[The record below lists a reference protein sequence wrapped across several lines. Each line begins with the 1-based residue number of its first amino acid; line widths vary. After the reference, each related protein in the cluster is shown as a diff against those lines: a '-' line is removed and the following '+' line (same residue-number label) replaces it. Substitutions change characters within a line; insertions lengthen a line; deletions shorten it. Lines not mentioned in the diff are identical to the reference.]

1 MSIVSPPDCNTPIFN
16 PSCFETGDS
25 ASGNYVEFPIAQGNT
40 INAGVQVNGLL
51 KVASSGIQS
60 TSTTPINIG
69 TNTSFTPTNINIG
82 QADTNLNLN
91 GSNIDINTNG
101 TGSIVIGTEYIVGSG
116 GNNVYIGRN
125 DGVEDGSTLTLR
137 GLLNL
142 TNGTGLSGQVLTS
155 GGALGNLA
163 WASGGGGGG
172 GTTVQT
178 GETLVGAGLGM
189 TSVTGTIT
197 YVSPYASKPVI
208 QLTYNL
214 NGTGTTIIP
223 VAVSNHTQFP
233 AGTYTGFNWI
243 AGATSTTGSIS
254 WYATL

>member
-69 TNTSFTPTNINIG
+69 TNTSFTPTAINIG
-82 QADTNLNLN
+82 QAGTNIVAS
-91 GSNIDINTNG
+91 GSNIDLNT
-101 TGSIVIGTEYIVGSG
+101 TGSGSIDIGTEYIVGSG
-116 GNNVYIGRN
+116 GNNIYIGRN
-125 DGVEDGSTLTLR
+125 DGAEDGSTLTLR

-142 TNGTGLSGQVLTS
+142 TNGLGSSGQVLTS
-155 GGALGNLA
+155 GGGSGNLS
-163 WASGGGGGG
+163 WASGGGGG
-172 GTTVQT
+172 GTTVQS
-178 GETLVGAGLGM
+178 GETQIGASLGM
-189 TSVTGTIT
+189 TSVTGSVT
-197 YVSPYASKPVI
+197 YVSAYASKPNI
-208 QLTYNL
+208 QLTHNL

-223 VAVSNHTQFP
+223 VAILSHIQFP

-243 AGATSTTGSIS
+243 AGTTSATGSIS
-254 WYATL
+254 WYATI

>member
-82 QADTNLNLN
+82 QASTNLNLN
-91 GSNIDINTNG
+91 GSIIDINTNG
-101 TGSIVIGTEYIVGSG
+101 ANSILIGTEYIVGSG
-116 GNNVYIGRN
+116 GNNISIGRN

-142 TNGTGLSGQVLTS
+142 TNGVGTSGQVLTS
-155 GGALGNLA
+155 GGVLGNLT

-172 GTTVQT
+172 SSVQS
-178 GETLVGAGLGM
+178 GETLLGAGQGM
-189 TSVTGTIT
+189 TSVTGTIN
-197 YVSPYASKPVI
+197 YPSSYGSKPNI
-208 QLTYNL
+208 QLTHNL
-214 NGTGTTIIP
+214 NGTGSTIIP
-223 VAVSNHTQFP
+223 VAVSSHIQFP
-233 AGTYTGFNWI
+233 LGTYSGFNWV
-243 AGATSTTGSIS
+243 AGATSATGTIS
-254 WYATL
+254 WYATV